1 MRILAHVR
9 SLAARFL
16 HRSAIESEIEE
27 ELRSHI
33 QLRADDLER
42 SGLTRAAAERRAR
55 VEFGARERL
64 KEEVRESLGGNF
76 VETLAQDIRYGVRVL
91 RKSLGFT
98 IAAIGTLALAIGANS
113 VVFGVLN
120 ALILRP
126 LDVPR
131 AQNLY
136 EVQYG
141 AYGKADVSMYHSYP
155 DYLDLRDRNRSFE
168 SLIAYSISEVGL
180 DTGDSPSS
188 VWGYEA
194 SGNYFDALGIQPY
207 LGRFFHTSDEH
218 GPNSAPYL
226 VLTYAYWQNHF
237 GSDRSVIGRIV
248 RVNKHP
254 YTIIGIAP
262 PAFHGTLLMF
272 TPDFFAPIV
281 DEEQID
287 GENDLNIRSTRWVF
301 GVVGHLKPSVTP
313 AQAASD
319 LDSVASYLEKNYPK
333 EDGRISFSLA
343 RPTLAGDFL
352 GRPIQAF
359 LTGLMLLAALIL
371 LAACA
376 NLGSLF
382 AARAADRSRE
392 LALRLALGAGR
403 GRILRT
409 LFTEAMLIAIAGG
422 AIGLWVSVEL
432 LSQLNG
438 WQPFSRFPMGVPI
451 MPDAKV
457 YIVALL
463 LVLVSGTIFSLV
475 PMRQVLRTD
484 PYQVVKAGRSVVGQ
498 RTTFRDALLVVQI
511 AICGVLVTS
520 SFVAVRGLV
529 RSLHSNFGF
538 EPIHALIVS
547 TDLNMAG
554 YKDAQVPAMQKHMV
568 ETLAAL
574 HGVDSVGVTG
584 GVPLDM
590 GATSTRV
597 YSDRTAD
604 LRPSNAAANPYMYQV
619 GPEYFRAAGTSLLSG
634 RTLSWHDDQN
644 ARPVAVVNREF
655 ASQVFGSEAKAAG
668 GFFKRA
674 SGVRVQV
681 VGIVEDGKF
690 LSLTENPKPAMF
702 LSILQAPSV
711 KTLLVVRSNGDPQQL
726 ASAIRRAVRDL
737 DPGLPLYIDTWIK
750 LLDTPLFPSR
760 VATVALG
767 ILGTMGAMLS
777 ITGIFG
783 MAAYAVS
790 KRIREL
796 GIRIAIGAQARQVL
810 QAALGRPLRLLVFG
824 SAAGL
829 VLGLLAT
836 RVLAYIVYH
845 ATPRDPL
852 VLTGVV
858 IAMALLGL
866 VATWIPAQRALAADP
881 LTLLREE

>member
-1 MRILAHVR
+1 MSILAYFR
-9 SLAARFL
+9 SLTARFL
-16 HRSAIESEIEE
+16 QRAELENEIEE

-33 QLRADDLER
+33 QLRADDLEH
-42 SGLTRAAAERRAR
+42 SGLTRTEAERRAR
-55 VEFGARERL
+55 IEFGARERL
-64 KEEVRESLGGNF
+64 KDEVRETLGGNF
-76 VETLAQDIRYGVRVL
+76 TETLLQDIRYSLRVL
-91 RKSLGFT
+91 RKSPGFT
-98 IAAIGTLALAIGANS
+98 VAAIGTLALAIGANS

-120 ALILRP
+120 ALFLRP
-126 LDVPR
+126 LDIPR

-141 AYGKADVSMYHSYP
+141 SYGKADVSMYHSYP
-155 DYLDLRDRNRSFE
+155 DYVDLRDRNRSFE
-168 SLIAYSISEVGL
+168 SLAAYNISEVGL
-180 DTGDSPSS
+180 DTGDSPAS

-194 SGNYFDALGIQPY
+194 SGNYFDALGVQPY
-207 LGRFFHTSDEH
+207 LGRFFHASDEH

-237 GSDRSVIGRIV
+237 GSDRNVVGRVV

-262 PAFHGTLLMF
+262 PTFHGTLLMF

-281 DEEQID
+281 NEEQID
-287 GENDLNIRSTRWVF
+287 GENNFNIRSTRWIF
-301 GVVGHLKPSVTP
+301 GVVGHLNPSVTP
-313 AQAASD
+313 AQATSD
-319 LDSVASYLEKNYPK
+319 LDSIAAYLEKTYPK
-333 EDGRISFSLA
+333 EDGKISFSLS

-359 LTGLMLLAALIL
+359 LSGLMLLAALIL

-392 LALRLALGAGR
+392 LALRLALGASR
-403 GRILRT
+403 SRILRT
-409 LFTEAMLIAIAGG
+409 LFTEAILISLAGG
-422 AIGLWVSVEL
+422 AVGLWASVQL
-432 LSQLNG
+432 LGLLNN
-438 WQPFSRFPMGVPI
+438 WQPFSRFPMSVPVV
-451 MPDAKV
+451 PDAKV
-457 YIVALL
+457 YAVALL
-463 LVLVSGTIFSLV
+463 LALVSGTIFSLV
-475 PMRQVLRTD
+475 PMRHVLRTD
-484 PYQVVKAGRSVVGQ
+484 PYQVVKAGRSVIGR
-498 RTTFRDALLVVQI
+498 RTTLRDALLVVQI

-538 EPIHALIVS
+538 EPTRALIVS

-554 YKDAQVPAMQKHMV
+554 YKDAHVPAMQKHMV

-574 HGVDSVGVTG
+574 PGVDSVGVTG

-590 GATSTRV
+590 GASSTHV
-597 YSDRTAD
+597 FTDQTAD
-604 LRPSNAAANPYMYQV
+604 FRPANAAANPYYYQASP
-619 GPEYFRAAGTSLLSG
+619 GYFRAAGTTLLTG
-634 RTLSWHDDQN
+634 RTLSWHDDEN
-644 ARPVAVVNREF
+644 AQHVAVVNREF
-655 ASQVFGSEAKAAG
+655 ARQVFGSETKAVG
-668 GFFKRA
+668 GFFKRRT
-674 SGVRVQV
+674 GERVQV

-690 LSLTENPKPAMF
+690 FSLTENPHPAMF
-702 LSILQAPSV
+702 LSILQAPSA

-726 ASAIRRAVRDL
+726 APAIRRAVREL

-750 LLDTPLFPSR
+750 VLDTPLFPSR

-767 ILGTMGAMLS
+767 VLGAMGALLS

-796 GIRIAIGAQARQVL
+796 GIRIAIGAQSKQVL
-810 QAALGRPLRLLVFG
+810 QAALGRPLKLLVFG

-829 VLGLLAT
+829 ILGLLAT

-858 IAMALLGL
+858 ISMALLGL
-866 VATWIPAQRALAADP
+866 IATWIPAQRALRADP